1 MEKVDLAIKSKK
13 VFIDNRLMDCW
24 IGVKEGKI
32 VNISAGKIA
41 PAVKTIDFKEKYI
54 LPGGI
59 DPHVHV
65 RDYEDLS
72 RNDER
77 VLKAENYETVTRAA
91 AAGGVTTIIAMPIR
105 TPPPYSTEI
114 VKRRMQRAKEKII
127 VDMAFIG
134 GAGSDHLEE
143 IIPCSH
149 SGIVAF
155 KTFLH
160 EAPEGKQK
168 DYEGMTAPQDG
179 DLFEVMRRIA
189 KTQILAAF
197 HAENNSL
204 IKKLIKGF
212 TEEGKISPIYHVKSR
227 PPIAE
232 IESTSTILLFAE
244 ELGLQVQ
251 LCHISTSRAVE
262 LVNMARRRGVK
273 AFVETCPQY
282 LMLDEEYLNRYGVYA
297 KCNPPLR
304 TKEEVERMWEM
315 VNNGSIDT
323 IGSDHAPQTVEEKEK
338 GRENIFKS
346 TSGFPGVEQRLPL
359 LFTKVKERKL
369 KLERMIE
376 LICTNPAKIF
386 GLYPKKGAIG
396 IGADADFVIID
407 PDRKDVI
414 ERKNMFTA
422 VRESARVYE
431 GMKVYGTPETT
442 ILRGNIVYDLGKVLI
457 EPGYGQILKY
467 EKNERKG

>member
-1 MEKVDLAIKSKK
+1 MEPYDLAIRSKN
-13 VFIDNRLMDCW
+13 VFIDNRFVDCW
-24 IGVKEGKI
+24 IGVKSGKI
-32 VNISAGKIA
+32 VSLSSERVEKAE
-41 PAVKTIDFKEKYI
+41 KTIDFKEKYV
-54 LPGGI
+54 LPGAI

-72 RNDER
+72 GNDET
-77 VLKAENYETVTRAA
+77 VLNAENYETISKAA

-114 VKRRMQRAKEKII
+114 VERRMRRAKEKIV
-127 VDMAFIG
+127 VDMAFLG
-134 GAGSDHLEE
+134 GAGSDHLDE
-143 IIPCSH
+143 IVPCSH

-179 DLFEVMRRIA
+179 DLYEVMKRIA
-189 KTQILAAF
+189 DTQILGAF
-197 HAENNSL
+197 HAENNHL
-204 IKKLIKGF
+204 IKTLIRGF
-212 TEEGKISPIYHVKSR
+212 TQEGKISPIYQVKSR
-227 PPIAE
+227 PPLAE

-244 ELGLQVQ
+244 ELGLRVQ
-251 LCHISTSRAVE
+251 LCHLSTSRAVE
-262 LVNMARRRGVK
+262 LVNAAKRRGVR
-273 AFVETCPQY
+273 AFAETCPQY
-282 LMLDEEYLNRYGVYA
+282 LVLDEDYLNRYGVYA

-304 TKEEVERMWEM
+304 SKEEGERMWTM

-323 IGSDHAPQTVEEKEK
+323 IGSDHAPQIVAEKEK
-338 GRENIFKS
+338 GREDIFQA
-346 TSGFPGVEQRLPL
+346 TAGLPGIEQRLPL
-359 LFTKVKERKL
+359 LFTKMREGKL

-386 GLYPKKGAIG
+386 GLFPKKGAIG

-414 ERKNMFTA
+414 DRRRMFTA
-422 VRESARVYE
+422 ARECARVYE
-431 GMKVYGTPETT
+431 GMEVYGTPETT
-442 ILRGNIVYDLGKVLI
+442 IVRGKIVYDHGKILI
-457 EPGYGQILKY
+457 EPGYGEILRRSR
-467 EKNERKG
+467 N